1 MKVKSSKSKTF
12 NLILGI
18 FMILITIIT
27 LYPVW
32 FSLINSLNS
41 AGAIAKHGYAML
53 IPDEFSTASWQAVL
67 KNNEIVK
74 AFFVTL
80 ARTIIVTA
88 GQTVITSMFA
98 YGFSRNYLCGKK
110 FYATIGF
117 ISMYL
122 NGGVISYFLLF
133 TGMKIYNTFWVYIIP
148 SLFGGFYNVIIYN
161 ANFREIPVSLVES
174 AKLDGASEYS
184 IFFKIFMPLSKPV
197 LSALAIFTAVGT
209 WNDYTQ
215 TLYYTRS
222 TDLQTLS
229 YYMLTV
235 MGTAASSVL
244 STMSEQAS
252 NYKTIELACMVLSS
266 IPLIVMYPFAQKFF
280 EKGLMVGSVKG

>member
-1 MKVKSSKSKTF
+1 
-12 NLILGI
+12 
-18 FMILITIIT
+18 MILITIIT

-41 AGAIAKHGYAML
+41 ASAIAKHGYAML

-74 AFFVTL
+74 AFLVTL

-184 IFFKIFMPLSKPV
+184 SVKAS
-197 LSALAIFTAVGT
+197 
-209 WNDYTQ
+209 
-215 TLYYTRS
+215 
-222 TDLQTLS
+222 TLS
-229 YYMLTV
+229 TCNFYCCWNM
-235 MGTAASSVL
+235 
-244 STMSEQAS
+244 E
-252 NYKTIELACMVLSS
+252 
-266 IPLIVMYPFAQKFF
+266 
-280 EKGLMVGSVKG
+280 

>member
-1 MKVKSSKSKTF
+1 
-12 NLILGI
+12 
-18 FMILITIIT
+18 MILITIIT

-41 AGAIAKHGYAML
+41 ASAIAKHGYAML

-74 AFFVTL
+74 AFLVTL

-148 SLFGGFYNVIIYN
+148 SLFGGFYNVIIY
-161 ANFREIPVSLVES
+161 
-174 AKLDGASEYS
+174 
-184 IFFKIFMPLSKPV
+184 
-197 LSALAIFTAVGT
+197 
-209 WNDYTQ
+209 
-215 TLYYTRS
+215 YYT
-222 TDLQTLS
+222 T
-229 YYMLTV
+229 
-235 MGTAASSVL
+235 SSCF
-244 STMSEQAS
+244 S
-252 NYKTIELACMVLSS
+252 KCIITI
-266 IPLIVMYPFAQKFF
+266 
-280 EKGLMVGSVKG
+280 

>member
-1 MKVKSSKSKTF
+1 
-12 NLILGI
+12 
-18 FMILITIIT
+18 MILITIIT

-41 AGAIAKHGYAML
+41 ASAIAKHGYAML

-74 AFFVTL
+74 AFLVTL

-98 YGFSRNYLCGKK
+98 YGFSRNYLCGKT
-110 FYATIGF
+110 FYATI
-117 ISMYL
+117 
-122 NGGVISYFLLF
+122 
-133 TGMKIYNTFWVYIIP
+133 
-148 SLFGGFYNVIIYN
+148 
-161 ANFREIPVSLVES
+161 
-174 AKLDGASEYS
+174 
-184 IFFKIFMPLSKPV
+184 
-197 LSALAIFTAVGT
+197 GT

-235 MGTAASSVL
+235 IKSSQTAENMSKMGTAASSVL

>member
-1 MKVKSSKSKTF
+1 
-12 NLILGI
+12 
-18 FMILITIIT
+18 MILITIIT

-41 AGAIAKHGYAML
+41 ASAIAKHGYAML

-222 TDLQTLS
+222 TFQLSPTLPERRVS
-229 YYMLTV
+229 
-235 MGTAASSVL
+235 
-244 STMSEQAS
+244 
-252 NYKTIELACMVLSS
+252 
-266 IPLIVMYPFAQKFF
+266 P
-280 EKGLMVGSVKG
+280 

>member
-1 MKVKSSKSKTF
+1 MKVKSNKSKTF

-41 AGAIAKHGYAML
+41 ASAIAKHGYAML

-74 AFFVTL
+74 AFLVTL

-235 MGTAASSVL
+235 IKSSQTAENMSKMGTAASSVL

-252 NYKTIELACMVLSS
+252 NHLFRLLLCIRLHRNSLKKDLWLV
-266 IPLIVMYPFAQKFF
+266 P
-280 EKGLMVGSVKG
+280 